1 MHPVELAPVIETALE
16 SVRPAAEAKNIRL
29 EARLAAAPAV
39 VLGDPDRLQQVA
51 WNLLS
56 NAIKFTPEG
65 GAVETGL
72 EVTGSVVRLTVQDT
86 GNGIPPEFLPYVFD
100 RFRQGDSSTARKHSG
115 LGLGLAI
122 VRHLVE
128 LHGGDVFAESPGVG
142 LGATFTV
149 ELPLLHTHLSS
160 DLGAFPQG
168 TGAAAG

>member
-1 MHPVELAPVIETALE
+1 M
-16 SVRPAAEAKNIRL
+16 
-29 EARLAAAPAV
+29 
-39 VLGDPDRLQQVA
+39 
-51 WNLLS
+51 
-56 NAIKFTPEG
+56 
-65 GAVETGL
+65 ETGL